1 MTNLKQNE
9 QGGSEMDNTYIN
21 KYNTWL
27 RLEKGLSAN
36 TIEAYTDDLHKL
48 FQFIENEGL
57 NLLEIRYADLQQF
70 VAQLSDIGISP
81 RSQARI
87 ISGIK
92 SFYRFLLLEDYL
104 CTDPTEL
111 LESPKIGMKLPEVL
125 SVEEVNRILTLIDL
139 SLPAGQRNRAML
151 EVLYSCGLRVSE
163 LIRLKYSDIYFDEEF
178 IRVEGKGKKQRLVPI
193 SQPAIHEIKNYL
205 YSCGLRV
212 SELIRLKYS
221 DIYIDEEFIRVE
233 GKGKKQRL
241 VPISQTA
248 IHEIKNYL
256 YTRRQITAQ
265 KGFEDILFLNRRG
278 TMLSRVMVFYVI
290 KQHAELAGIDKTISP
305 HTFRHSFAT
314 HLLEGGANLRAIQL
328 MLGHEKITTTELYTH
343 IDRSYLRKEILEH
356 HPRNK

>member
-1 MTNLKQNE
+1 
-9 QGGSEMDNTYIN
+9 MDNKYID
-21 KYNTWL
+21 KYTIWL
-27 RLEKGLSAN
+27 RLEKGLSLN
-36 TIEAYTDDLHKL
+36 TIEAYLDDLNKL
-48 FQFIENEGL
+48 FQFAENEGL
-57 NLLEIRYADLQQF
+57 NILQIHYSDLQQF
-70 VAQLSDIGISP
+70 VAQLCDIGISP

-104 CTDPTEL
+104 RTDPTEL

-125 SVEEVNRILTLIDL
+125 SVEEVNQILGSIDL

-178 IRVEGKGKKQRLVPI
+178 IRI
-193 SQPAIHEIKNYL
+193 
-205 YSCGLRV
+205 
-212 SELIRLKYS
+212 
-221 DIYIDEEFIRVE
+221 E

-256 YTRRQITAQ
+256 YDRRQITAQ
-265 KGFEDILFLNRRG
+265 KGFEDVLFLNQRG
-278 TMLSRVMVFYVI
+278 MGLSRVMVFYVI
-290 KQHAELAGIDKTISP
+290 KQHAELAGIKKTISP

-314 HLLEGGANLRAIQL
+314 HLLEGGANLRAIQV

-343 IDRSYLRKEILEH
+343 IDREFLRKEILTH